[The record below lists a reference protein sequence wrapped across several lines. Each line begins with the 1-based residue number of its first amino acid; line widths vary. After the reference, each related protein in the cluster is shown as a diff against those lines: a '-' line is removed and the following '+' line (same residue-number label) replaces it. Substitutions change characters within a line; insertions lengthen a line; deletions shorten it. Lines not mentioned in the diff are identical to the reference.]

1 MIKPVAYSVLFQN
14 WPWYRLLLLVRNNRG
29 WLCPLPYQLKYM
41 KQRVVDIEQWQN
53 RTVIPERRETKKW
66 TLWLPQFTVWEEF
79 PKPRRNRNSVLPPKL
94 WRHSSEFR
102 ETDMARIFRTEYQ
115 TGGELER
122 QRILEFC
129 RGFNN
134 PQICADQCLP
144 MRKLFQA
151 RIRTTVNKKVKNSW
165 SLHKVGVIH
174 IPNSQTEEIS

>member
-115 TGGELER
+115 TGGNWRDREYWNSVEGLT
-122 QRILEFC
+122 IL
-129 RGFNN
+129 RYVL
-134 PQICADQCLP
+134 ISACLWGNYFRP
-144 MRKLFQA
+144 
-151 RIRTTVNKKVKNSW
+151 
-165 SLHKVGVIH
+165 G
-174 IPNSQTEEIS
+174 